1 MTTLYHEDVLLY
13 LLFLSLRTQVEQLY
27 RDYNPPMLVVAVPPI
42 IAEPRK
48 EKK

>member
-1 MTTLYHEDVLLY
+1 MSDLYHEDLTLY
-13 LLFLSLRTQVEQLY
+13 LLFLIFRTQVEQLY

-48 EKK
+48 EEK